1 MDCLRLEGLEV
12 RCIIGDL
19 PDEREREQVLRIDA
33 ALSMDL
39 RKAGATD
46 DLGDTADYA
55 ALSSRIRKRLAAAK
69 CRLIERAAELAAEE
83 CLACKGVEKAR
94 IRVRKSGAI
103 EGLASAAAEVERP

>member
-33 ALSMDL
+33 ALRMDL

-46 DLGDTADYA
+46 DLRDTADYA
-55 ALSSRIRKRLAAAK
+55 ALAARIRARLAAAK

-83 CLACKGVEKAR
+83 CLACAGVAKAEV
-94 IRVRKSGAI
+94 RVRKSGAV
-103 EGLASAAAEVERP
+103 EGLACAAAEVERP